1 MAVQGMKYSLN
12 WVTDFNEVDDA
23 PAGFSNRSART
34 KASVTL
40 DPKMIAMRD
49 SKDTDYYFKPSTV
62 IVIVKAVKP
71 ESWVIKEKESD
82 KLLKHEQLHYNISA
96 IAGRELE
103 RKALALRDATGPG
116 LIQKKVD
123 LGKEIQDLIDKVNK
137 DYDEGMQGTDHGAKD
152 AEQAKWEMHITSLM
166 SKDDAEL
173 KGL

>member
-1 MAVQGMKYSLN
+1 MAVEGMKYTLS
-12 WVTDFNEVDDA
+12 WVNDFTDVDNA

-49 SKDTDYYFKPSTV
+49 SKDSDYYFKPSTV
-62 IVIVKAVKP
+62 KVIIKAVKP
-71 ESWVIKEKESD
+71 ESWVVKEKKSD

-96 IAGRELE
+96 IGGRELE
-103 RKALALRDATGPG
+103 RKALALRDASGPA
-116 LIQKKVD
+116 LIQKKLD
-123 LGKEIQDLIDKVNK
+123 LGKEVQDLIDKVNK
-137 DYDEGMQGTDHGAKD
+137 DYDEGMQGTNHGEKD

-166 SKDDAEL
+166 SKEDAEL